1 MNLFRKIKFAIRRT
15 WLLLNPQK
23 WSSYV
28 HDNIVGYLILRKFN
42 YLENKN
48 THYIQTSFIASDSYK
63 IEMDYFVEGGNYIYR
78 GVIMD
83 GIPEERMRDAMVMS
97 SHLNNRLRGCNI
109 YVNPE
114 YRVIFLVLKLDLPFC
129 VLYPGTMFDLL
140 STHYEEC
147 LLSLQAFDKLYNS
160 DEDPIFIIAEVIE
173 KMNSNTN
180 KGSNGNNPSE

>member
-23 WSSYV
+23 WPSYV

-83 GIPEERMRDAMVMS
+83 GIPEERMRDAMQRQAK
-97 SHLNNRLRGCNI
+97 HYQRLA
-109 YVNPE
+109 
-114 YRVIFLVLKLDLPFC
+114 D
-129 VLYPGTMFDLL
+129 
-140 STHYEEC
+140 EE
-147 LLSLQAFDKLYNS
+147 S
-160 DEDPIFIIAEVIE
+160 D
-173 KMNSNTN
+173 
-180 KGSNGNNPSE
+180 